1 MFRVNSNGMKI
12 FRCILVACLIPA
24 VSACTII
31 KAGSYA
37 TDVFMMESDPLLAA
51 AALPTMM
58 KASEAL
64 YLADPNNEA
73 KALTNASLYVM
84 YANAF
89 IESEAFLLP
98 DDQFEARYAMSV
110 RANALYR
117 RASTILVPF
126 VDKKAPGTF
135 SDTGAGK
142 QTAHTTLGRL
152 GKKDVPLM
160 YWTAAA
166 ILAAFASDPMDF
178 DNAALVDGALAVFE
192 KARELDPG
200 WNGGALHELA
210 ITLYGSL
217 PADLGGNPDKAI
229 AAFKEAVQ
237 ATGASSPG
245 PYVSYAASVCVAKGD
260 KEGFVNALET
270 ALSLEGRPESAL
282 MDTLARRKAERL
294 IADLILYF

>member
-135 SDTGAGK
+135 SDTGA
-142 QTAHTTLGRL
+142 
-152 GKKDVPLM
+152 VPLM

>member
-1 MFRVNSNGMKI
+1 MR
-12 FRCILVACLIPA
+12 
-24 VSACTII
+24 
-31 KAGSYA
+31 
-37 TDVFMMESDPLLAA
+37 ESDPLLAA

-64 YLADPNNEA
+64 LLADPGNES
-73 KALTNASLYVM
+73 KALTSASLYVM

-98 DDQFEARYAMSV
+98 DDQFEARHAMSV

-117 RASTILVPF
+117 RASAILIPF
-126 VDKKAPGTF
+126 IEKKAPGTF
-135 SDTGAGK
+135 SAAKSDALSSKG
-142 QTAHTTLGRL
+142 TTGRL

-178 DNAALVDGALAVFE
+178 DNAALADGALAVFE

-200 WNGGALHELA
+200 WNGGTLHELA

-217 PADLGGNPDKAI
+217 PADLGGNQEKAK
-229 AAFKEAVQ
+229 AAYGEALA
-237 ATGASSPG
+237 ATGSTSPG
-245 PYVSYAASVCVAKGD
+245 PYVSYALSVCVIAGN
-260 KEGFVNALET
+260 KEGFITALEK
-270 ALSLEGRPESAL
+270 ALSLEGRREAAL
-282 MDTLARRKAERL
+282 MDTLAKRKAERL
-294 IADLILYF
+294 LADVNLYF